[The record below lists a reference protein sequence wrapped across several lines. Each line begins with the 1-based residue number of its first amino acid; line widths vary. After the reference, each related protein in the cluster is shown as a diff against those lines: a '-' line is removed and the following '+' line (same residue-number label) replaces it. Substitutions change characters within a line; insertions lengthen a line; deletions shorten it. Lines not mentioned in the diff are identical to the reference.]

1 MSQNI
6 ECTECHDLVTL
17 EGGRVITVPFICR
30 VCVASS
36 EAKPLQAR
44 PGLVIQECDNIACD
58 CHAQNQPAAS
68 NYEPSAEGEPTDLMP
83 KLLKAITNPEVQK
96 ALATRGQAIDFEGV
110 LEVIRDTAADDANV
124 IITDLQAL
132 ATRGQAIDFEGV
144 LEVIRDTAADDAN
157 VIITDLQQQL
167 SQLTEYVADIEVQLQ
182 NARSEA
188 QMSSLRNLSLKSDNE
203 FINQQNTEVNKQL
216 SAVRRDLK
224 AALVIAA
231 RLA

>member
-68 NYEPSAEGEPTDLMP
+68 SYEPSAEGEPTDMMP
-83 KLLKAITNPEVQK
+83 KLLKAITNPEVQSAFPDQAK
-96 ALATRGQAIDFEGV
+96 AITDEALATQGQV
-110 LEVIRDTAADDANV
+110 
-124 IITDLQAL
+124 
-132 ATRGQAIDFEGV
+132 IDFEGV

-167 SQLTEYVADIEVQLQ
+167 SQLAEYVADIEVQLQ

-188 QMSSLRNLSLKSDNE
+188 QMSSIQNLSLKSDNE

>member
-68 NYEPSAEGEPTDLMP
+68 SYEPSAEGEPTDLMP
-83 KLLKAITNPEVQK
+83 KLLKAMANPKVQQ
-96 ALATRGQAIDFEGV
+96 ALATQGQAIDFEAV
-110 LEVIRDTAADDANV
+110 AEVIRGTATEDANT
-124 IITDLQAL
+124 IIA
-132 ATRGQAIDFEGV
+132 
-144 LEVIRDTAADDAN
+144 
-157 VIITDLQQQL
+157 DLQQQL
-167 SQLTEYVADIEVQLQ
+167 SQLAEYVADIEVQLQ
-182 NARSEA
+182 NANQRVQYVELEN
-188 QMSSLRNLSLKSDNE
+188 SSLREDGK